1 MSKLA
6 QVHEFRRMEKSEQ
19 IVSLP
24 TLDIGIERFKQG
36 KCPCCGKSKG
46 APKGLEYRSK
56 PNDLFCHTCKRRWPI
71 ELNLDDLRSEL
82 SLAIASES
90 DARQSEVVD
99 LVPQRRT
106 AEIEA
111 ESRGLRRL
119 LKRIVLRR

>member
-1 MSKLA
+1 MEMS
-6 QVHEFRRMEKSEQ
+6 EKV
-19 IVSLP
+19 VSPP
-24 TLDIGIERFKQG
+24 TLDLGIERFKQG

-56 PNDLFCHTCKRRWPI
+56 SNDLFCHTCKRRWPI

-99 LVPQRRT
+99 LVPQRQT

-111 ESRGLRRL
+111 ESRGFRRWFM
-119 LKRIVLRR
+119 RVVLRR